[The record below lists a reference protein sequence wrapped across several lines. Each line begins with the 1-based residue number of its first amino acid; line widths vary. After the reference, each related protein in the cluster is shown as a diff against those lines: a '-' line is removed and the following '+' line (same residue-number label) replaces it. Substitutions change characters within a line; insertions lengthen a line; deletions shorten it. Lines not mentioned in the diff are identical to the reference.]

1 MEKYRW
7 TKVDTASIMF
17 TCLSSKKWGRTF
29 RTAAVFRDEEID
41 PVLLR
46 KAAEDMVERFPAVHS
61 FLRKGFFWNY
71 QEYTDKTP
79 EIREE
84 FSRPLLPITM
94 RDDGRPDFRI
104 VYHKR
109 RIAMES
115 AHHIGDGKGSAE
127 YFTALI
133 ERYAELSKN
142 PDAPYNP
149 KPFDEEEISN
159 AFQTYYQKG
168 GPKAE
173 KEDTVAYKFPGEI
186 EKDFLQLVFAMISV
200 AEIRKASKEKRMTV
214 TEFLAAALILGAIK
228 NAKAPINE
236 VICIGIPVNL
246 RRFFPTKSIR
256 NFTIQTK
263 IDFHPQGRTDWTFDE
278 VCDGVRG
285 QLKERLAIEE
295 LQKQL
300 NKFGSLV
307 NNPVI
312 KIVPNFI
319 KLPVI
324 RMMQHGSH
332 SANTTILTN
341 TGESELSESLRN
353 RIERIDGVN
362 GDTSGYGLISTCSA
376 VSANGIFS
384 LCFSILSHDT
394 SWAKESIR
402 ILAQQGLNIRV
413 ESTHGNGETEQ

>member
-1 MEKYRW
+1 MSKFRW
-7 TKVDTASIMF
+7 IKMDTASIMF
-17 TCLSSKKWGRTF
+17 TCLSSKKWGRSF
-29 RTAAVFRDEEID
+29 RMAAVFKDEEID
-41 PVLLR
+41 PVLLK
-46 KAAEDMVERFPAVHS
+46 KAASDIVSRYPSTHS

-71 QEYTDKTP
+71 QECTSKLP

-84 FSRPLLPITM
+84 FSRPLLPIAM

-109 RIAMES
+109 RLALET
-115 AHHIGDGKGSAE
+115 AHHIGDGKGVTE
-127 YFTALI
+127 YFDALL
-133 ERYAELSKN
+133 ERYVELTN
-142 PDAPYNP
+142 DPDAPYNP
-149 KPFDEEEISN
+149 PPFDKEEISN

-168 GPKAE
+168 GEKAE
-173 KEDTVAYKFPGEI
+173 KDDTTAYKLPGEI
-186 EKDFLQLVFAMISV
+186 EKDFLQLIFAMISV
-200 AEIRKASKEKRMTV
+200 DEIRKAAKEKDMTV

-263 IDFHPQGRTDWTFDE
+263 IDFHPQGRTDWTFSE
-278 VCDGVRG
+278 VCSSVRG
-285 QLKERLAIEE
+285 QLKKRLEISE

-300 NKFGSLV
+300 NKFGGLV

-324 RMMQHGSH
+324 RMMQHSSH

-341 TGESELSESLRN
+341 TGESELSDALKEK
-353 RIERIDGVN
+353 IERVDGVN

-376 VSANGIFS
+376 VSVNGFFS

-394 SWAKESIR
+394 SWAKECIR
-402 ILAQQGLNIRV
+402 ILAGQGLNIRV
-413 ESTHGNGETEQ
+413 ESTHGNGETD

>member
-29 RTAAVFRDEEID
+29 RTAAVFKNEEID

-46 KAAEDMVERFPAVHS
+46 KAAADLVDRFPAVHS

-71 QEYTDKTP
+71 QEFTKELP

-94 RDDGRPDFRI
+94 RDDGRPDFRL

-127 YFTALI
+127 YFSALI
-133 ERYAELSKN
+133 DRYAELAEN
-142 PDAPYNP
+142 PEAPYNP
-149 KPFDEEEISN
+149 KPFDEEELSN

-173 KEDTVAYKFPGEI
+173 KENTVAYKLPGEI
-186 EKDFLQLVFAMISV
+186 EKDFLQLIFAMISV
-200 AEIRKASKEKRMTV
+200 EEIRKVSKEKNLTV
-214 TEFLAAALILGAIK
+214 TEFLAAALILGMIK
-228 NAKAPINE
+228 NAGAPIND

-256 NFTIQTK
+256 NFTVQTK
-263 IDFHPQGRTDWTFDE
+263 IDFYPQGRTDWTFDE
-278 VCDGVRG
+278 VCDGIRG
-285 QLKERLAIEE
+285 QLKMHLTKEE

-300 NKFGSLV
+300 NQFGSLV

-312 KIVPNFI
+312 KFVPNFI

-324 RMMQHGSH
+324 RMMQHSSH

-341 TGESELSESLRN
+341 TGEAELSETLKN
-353 RIERIDGVN
+353 KLERIDGVN

-376 VSANGIFS
+376 VSANGLFS

-413 ESTHGNGETEQ
+413 ESTHGNGECEQ

>member
-1 MEKYRW
+1 MKKYRW

-29 RTAAVFRDEEID
+29 RMAAVLKDEEVD
-41 PVLLR
+41 PVLLK
-46 KAAEDMVERFPAVHS
+46 KAAEDLVGRFPAVHS

-71 QEYTDKTP
+71 QECTDKIP

-115 AHHIGDGKGSAE
+115 AHHIGDGKGATE

-133 ERYAELSKN
+133 ERYIQLTEN

-149 KPFDEEEISN
+149 APFDEEEISN

-173 KEDTVAYKFPGEI
+173 KENTVAYKLPGEI
-186 EKDFLQLVFAMISV
+186 EKDFLQLIFAMMSV
-200 AEIRKASKEKRMTV
+200 DEIRSASKAKGMTV

-228 NAKAPINE
+228 NAKAPIND
-236 VICIGIPVNL
+236 VVCIGIPVNL

-256 NFTIQTK
+256 NFTVQTK
-263 IDFHPQGRTDWTFDE
+263 IDFYPNGKTDWTFDE
-278 VCDGVRG
+278 VCDSVKG
-285 QLKERLAIEE
+285 QLKKALTKEE

-300 NKFGSLV
+300 NSFGSLV

-324 RMMQHGSH
+324 RMMQHSSH

-341 TGESELSESLRN
+341 TGPATLSETLMN
-353 RIERIDGVN
+353 KIERVDGVN

-376 VSANGIFS
+376 VSANGFFS

-394 SWAKESIR
+394 GWAKESIR
-402 ILAQQGLNIRV
+402 ILTQQGLNIRV
-413 ESTHGNGETEQ
+413 ESTHGNGETDQ

>member
-7 TKVDTASIMF
+7 IKMDTASIMF
-17 TCLSSKKWGRTF
+17 TCLSSKKWGRSF
-29 RTAAVFRDEEID
+29 RMAAVFKDEEID
-41 PVLLR
+41 PVLLK
-46 KAAEDMVERFPAVHS
+46 KAAGDIVSRYPSTHS
-61 FLRKGFFWNY
+61 FLRKGFFSNY
-71 QEYTDKTP
+71 QECTSKLP

-84 FSRPLLPITM
+84 FSRPLLPIAM

-109 RIAMES
+109 RLALES
-115 AHHIGDGKGSAE
+115 AHHIGDGRGVTE
-127 YFTALI
+127 YFNALL
-133 ERYAELSKN
+133 ERYVELTNN

-149 KPFDEEEISN
+149 PPFEEEEIIN

-168 GPKAE
+168 GEKAQ
-173 KEDTVAYKFPGEI
+173 KDDVPAYKLPGEI
-186 EKDFLQLVFAMISV
+186 EKDFLQLIFAMISV
-200 AEIRKASKEKRMTV
+200 DEIRKAAKEKGMTV
-214 TEFLAAALILGAIK
+214 TEYLSAALILGAIK
-228 NAKAPINE
+228 NAESPINE

-263 IDFHPQGRTDWTFDE
+263 IDFHPQGRDDWTFNE

-285 QLKERLAIEE
+285 QLKKRLEIGE

-341 TGESELSESLRN
+341 TGESELPDALKEK
-353 RIERIDGVN
+353 IERVDGVN
-362 GDTSGYGLISTCSA
+362 GDTSGYGLISTCSS
-376 VSANGIFS
+376 VSVNGIFS

-394 SWAKESIR
+394 SWAKECIR

-413 ESTHGNGETEQ
+413 ESTHGNGEFEQ